1 MTYEEKRALHVEISQ
16 MLADAGL
23 NQGEIKKMV
32 LETIDAKV
40 GRAVEQAI
48 KKLNSESYDGDFC
61 KQHIRN
67 YLDNHYLL
75 ERIAI
80 DAVKGMMK
88 DRIVK
93 VVLTNGES
101 ELKL

>member
-32 LETIDAKV
+32 LETIDSKV

-48 KKLNSESYDGDFC
+48 KKLNSESSDGDFC
-61 KQHIRN
+61 KQYIRK
-67 YLDNHYLL
+67 YLDSHYLL
-75 ERIAI
+75 ERIVR
-80 DAVKGMMK
+80 DAVKEMMK